1 MKNLRLFCP
10 ADRTDWSCQL
20 QTEREVQ
27 LCKDIASRM
36 GMAININEQAGKL
49 FLGRSKG
56 LPPGQAD
63 VTYPSGQAYSK
74 ASGHSQ
80 EAARYGTTGVYSAAP
95 LILPQRDDKLSEFFS
110 AGEFMCHDTSYQY
123 LRVSPA
129 LVEALDKI
137 RRKIGRPI
145 TVHSGYRPPAYNQ
158 SIGGVGNSTHID
170 GLAADISAVG
180 VTTAALHQVVDDVI
194 GASGGVGFYPLQ
206 QFVHLD
212 VRGHHSR
219 WTG

>member
-10 ADRTDWSCQL
+10 ADKIDWSTSL

-27 LCKDIASRM
+27 LCRDIASRL
-36 GMAININEQAGKL
+36 GLAININEDVGKL
-49 FLGRSKG
+49 FLGRSKSVA
-56 LPPGQAD
+56 PANAD
-63 VTYPSGQAYSK
+63 VTYPSGQGYAK
-74 ASGHSQ
+74 AAGSAQ
-80 EAARYGTTGVYSAAP
+80 EAARYGVTGVYSAAP
-95 LILPQRDDKLSEFFS
+95 LIPPQRDDKLSEFFS
-110 AGEFMCHDTSYQY
+110 AGEFMCHDSSYQY
-123 LRVSPA
+123 LRVSPK

-137 RRKIGRPI
+137 RRRIGRPI
-145 TVHSGYRPPAYNQ
+145 TVHSGYRPPAYNA

-180 VTTAALHQVVDDVI
+180 ATTAALHQVVDEVV
-194 GASGGVGFYPLQ
+194 GSAGGVGFYPLQ